1 MSHHSNKLFDL
12 KKGDRKLGVLIDPDR
27 HEEDRLAD
35 FVRYI
40 LKLKPDYLL
49 LGSSVIVKSDV
60 ERSARIVKSVT
71 NLPLILFPG
80 HFTQLNNVVDAVLLL
95 SLISGRN
102 ADLLIGQHVQA
113 APLLARTT
121 ADILST
127 GYMLIE
133 SGRPTSVSY
142 ISNTLPIPSDK
153 NDIAV
158 STALA
163 GEFIGMK
170 FIYLD
175 AGSGA
180 ERSVPLKMI
189 EKVAQNIKSPLIVG
203 GGIKDMKQVELCWNA
218 GANLVIVGNAL
229 EEDQEFE

>member
-27 HEEDRLAD
+27 HEDEHLAE
-35 FVRYI
+35 FVRKI
-40 LKLKPDYLL
+40 LKFSPDFLL
-49 LGSSVIVKSDV
+49 LGSSVIVKADI
-60 ERSARIVKSVT
+60 ERSARIVKSVSDK
-71 NLPLILFPG
+71 PLVLFPG
-80 HFTQLNNVVDAVLLL
+80 HFTQLNNVVDAVFLL

-102 ADLLIGQHVQA
+102 PDLLIGQHVLA
-113 APLLARTT
+113 APLLAKTK
-121 ADILST
+121 AEVLST

-153 NDIAV
+153 SEIAV
-158 STALA
+158 STAIA
-163 GEFIGMK
+163 GEFIGMQY
-170 FIYLD
+170 IYLD

-180 ERSVPLKMI
+180 ERPVPLKMI
-189 EKVAQNIKSPLIVG
+189 ENVSQSIKSPLIIG
-203 GGIKDMKQVELCWNA
+203 GGIKDSEQVEACWNA

-229 EEDQEFE
+229 EKNQNFE